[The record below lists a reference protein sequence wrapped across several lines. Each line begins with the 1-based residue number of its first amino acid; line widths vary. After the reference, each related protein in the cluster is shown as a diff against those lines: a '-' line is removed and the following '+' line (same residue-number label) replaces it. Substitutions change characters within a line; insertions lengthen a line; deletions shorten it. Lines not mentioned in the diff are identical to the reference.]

1 MSSSNN
7 LIINNSKPFFGK
19 LNIPGDKS
27 ISHRSIIL
35 GSLAKGTLTITNF
48 LKSDDCLQTISA
60 MRNLG
65 AKITEHNEQIIIE
78 GMGLKNIT
86 KPKKNNRCWKFWDSY

>member
-1 MSSSNN
+1 MSSTNN
-7 LIINNSKPFFGK
+7 LIINNSKPFLGK
-19 LNIPGDKS
+19 VIIPGDKS

-65 AKITEHNEQIIIE
+65 AKIIDHNEQIIIE
-78 GMGLKNIT
+78 GIGLNNIK
-86 KPKKNNRCWKFWDSY
+86 KPIKTI